1 MNDMVSK
8 IDELIIYLIRVFNGT
23 ELTSESK
30 KEKEKYGDYAEEDKI
45 VRSQKFFILTKE
57 LDDVLK
63 EWFQGFK
70 NEEELKKT
78 LKFKLGA
85 LKKLSFSKGKDVFFL
100 AKDESNYNN
109 VVFTK
114 QRHNDYSYIIHSHLI
129 KVFEE
134 KIGIKKVKD
143 NKRIT
148 ISNKK
153 VNDLVKALNLEIDF
167 LRDDI
172 LPNDFI
178 LVLIRQSDKN
188 IHLNIDNG
196 SFHYLL
202 TKLKGY
208 FYNFSI
214 TSVARTNKIYSS
226 KGTLL
231 IAKSLGNSKSD
242 NPKLKVEID
251 RFFKKFE

>member
-8 IDELIIYLIRVFNGT
+8 IDELIRYLIRVFNGS

-30 KEKEKYGDYAEEDKI
+30 KQKEKYGDYTKEDEI
-45 VRSQKFFILTKE
+45 VRSQDFFILTKD
-57 LDDVLK
+57 LDKILEV
-63 EWFQGFK
+63 WFSGFK
-70 NEEELKKT
+70 NEEELNKT
-78 LKFKLGA
+78 LKFKLGE
-85 LKKLSFSKGKDVFFL
+85 LKKLSFSKGKEGFFL
-100 AKDESNYNN
+100 VKDLSNHNN

-114 QRHNDYSYIIHSHLI
+114 QRHNDYSHIIHSHLI

-134 KIGIKKVKD
+134 RIGVKKVKD

-148 ISNKK
+148 IRDKK
-153 VNDLVKALNLEIDF
+153 VHVIVEALNLEIDF

-172 LPNDFI
+172 LPKEFV